1 MSVPAEGDA
10 ARSGG
15 RTPGRW
21 AVSLSFAL
29 VALSLVT
36 VASTAAVVHYAWL
49 HVSRQSVAEVVQQL
63 NVEIAGRVDREIQTI
78 FESAMAAQLAIR
90 DMLRDGV
97 IEIENKPQRDRLFF
111 AILNANPHF
120 SWVSF
125 GKPNGNFYGVQRRDP
140 VNLRI
145 AESRWDPV
153 QEQATR
159 LEDYLVDD
167 GERISKTIS
176 KVKIDDYYAPERDW
190 YRRAIANRGQTI
202 WTDVYIFAQ
211 SGKPGFNTAITLEA
225 PNGGAVLGVV
235 SIAIELERLSH
246 YLTHLTALRS
256 GTAFLL
262 DRQGRLLAYR
272 DPEVV
277 TRPGSVADTSELRPL
292 VAADEPQLRVAAA
305 ALRREQVDLTTLQG
319 PRELI
324 VDGPEGREYV
334 TLVPSARDGWIIGTV
349 VPELDFMRII
359 EAEYGRL
366 GLAVLAAALLFGLLM
381 VLVAR
386 GLFVRPIARLI
397 ARTGR
402 IARFDLAPTLPIRSP
417 LRELDALGHSV
428 EQMSRGLGSFRR
440 YLPADLV
447 QTLLAQGGIA
457 ELGGERRML
466 TVMFMDLEGF
476 TATSE
481 RLGHRVVP
489 LLAEYFSAMGAEI
502 RATGGTIDKYIGD
515 AVMAFWG
522 APSVNEEHA
531 TDACRAALAC
541 RERMRE
547 LQADWARRGL
557 PVMRLRIGVSTG
569 RIVVG
574 NIGAPERFNYTVIGD
589 PVNLAARL
597 EDLNKLYETEVL
609 LSQQT
614 YELARYEVV
623 ARRLDW
629 TTVKGRE
636 EPVAVHELL
645 ALRDE
650 RGEAPGYEWVRM
662 FERAVALYD
671 QRRWHEAA
679 EQLRAVQELR
689 PADPPTRIY
698 LQRCEERIAAEPR
711 ALALAASRATPSGE

>member
-1 MSVPAEGDA
+1 MSLPAEGDTVE
-10 ARSGG
+10 SGG
-15 RTPGRW
+15 RALRGWR
-21 AVSLSFAL
+21 VSLSFSL
-29 VALSLVT
+29 VALSVIT
-36 VASTAAVVHYAWL
+36 VASTAGAVHYAWL
-49 HVSRQSVAEVVQQL
+49 HVSRQSVAEVVRQL

-78 FESAMAAQLAIR
+78 LDSASAAQLAIR
-90 DMLRDGV
+90 DILRDGV

-111 AILNANPHF
+111 AVLNANPHF

-159 LEDYLVDD
+159 LEDYFVDD
-167 GERISKTIS
+167 GERISKTVS
-176 KVKIDDYYAPERDW
+176 KIKVDDYYAPERDW
-190 YRRAIANRGQTI
+190 YRRAVESPGRTV
-202 WTDVYIFAQ
+202 WTDIYIFAQ
-211 SGKPGFNTAITLEA
+211 SRKPGLNTAITLEA
-225 PNGGAVLGVV
+225 PNGGPLLGVV

-246 YLTHLTALRS
+246 YLASLAALRS
-256 GTAFLL
+256 GAAFLL
-262 DRQGRLLAYR
+262 DRRGRLLAYR
-272 DPEVV
+272 DPDVV
-277 TRPGSVADTSELRPL
+277 TRPGSEADTAELRPL
-292 VAADEPQLRVAAA
+292 SATDEPRLRIAAE

-319 PRELI
+319 PRELV
-324 VDGPEGREYV
+324 VDTADGRAYV
-334 TLVPSARDGWIIGTV
+334 TLVPSARDGWLIGTV
-349 VPELDFMRII
+349 VPELDFMRTI

-366 GLAVLAAALLFGLLM
+366 GLAVLGAVLLFGLLM
-381 VLVAR
+381 ILIAR

-402 IARFDLAPTLPIRSP
+402 IARFDLAPAPPIRSP
-417 LRELDALGHSV
+417 LREIDALTSSV

-447 QTLLAQGGIA
+447 QTLLAQGVIA

-489 LLAEYFSAMGAEI
+489 LLAEYFSAMGAVI
-502 RATGGTIDKYIGD
+502 QATHGTIDKYIGD

-522 APSVNEEHA
+522 APTVNEEHA

-557 PVMRLRIGVSTG
+557 PVMSLRIGVSTG

-574 NIGAPERFNYTVIGD
+574 NIGAPERLNYTVVGD
-589 PVNLAARL
+589 PVNLASRL
-597 EDLNKLYETEVL
+597 EDLNKAYETEVL
-609 LSQQT
+609 ISQQT

-629 TTVKGRE
+629 TAIKGRE
-636 EPVAVHELL
+636 EPVAVYELL

-662 FERAVALYD
+662 FERAVTLYD

-711 ALALAASRATPSGE
+711 SLALATSRATPGGE